1 LLVVEHLTLTST
13 GTSGI
18 RFIFDADP
26 VTPDVRLVMQADEV
40 TELLWLPPDEA
51 IKQHVPRGRDRLA
64 AALAAVSNGG
74 TTYIDSF
81 NRLS

>member
-26 VTPDVRLVMQADEV
+26 VTPDVRLVMQAE
-40 TELLWLPPDEA
+40 
-51 IKQHVPRGRDRLA
+51 K
-64 AALAAVSNGG
+64 
-74 TTYIDSF
+74 
-81 NRLS
+81 